1 MLEFPKQTF
10 LKMVTTCKNPIIGLF
25 FFLLYSSSL
34 FSQKIIPYSEI
45 DPILQKAWE
54 ETYPVSYTKITQ
66 KDTLGKGIMV
76 LKEKNQL
83 IYLYTFLVYFPAYRM
98 EEEKLVADEAA
109 GRDIHVKLYFRP
121 HDKVLPY
128 KVDLGE
134 FSEKYNLKSVV
145 RWIK

>member
-1 MLEFPKQTF
+1 MY
-10 LKMVTTCKNPIIGLF
+10 GLI

-54 ETYPVSYTKITQ
+54 EIYPVSYTKITQ

-83 IYLYTFLVYFPAYRM
+83 IYLYTFLVYFPAYRL
-98 EEEKLVADEAA
+98 EEEKLVADETG
-109 GRDIHVKLYFRP
+109 GRDILVKLYFRP
-121 HDKVLPY
+121 QDKLPY

>member
-1 MLEFPKQTF
+1 MY
-10 LKMVTTCKNPIIGLF
+10 GLI

-54 ETYPVSYTKITQ
+54 EIYPVSYTKITQ

-83 IYLYTFLVYFPAYRM
+83 IYLYTFLVYFPAYRL
-98 EEEKLVADEAA
+98 EEEKLVADETG
-109 GRDIHVKLYFRP
+109 GRDILVKLYFRP
-121 HDKVLPY
+121 LDKLPY

>member
-1 MLEFPKQTF
+1 MQTF
-10 LKMVTTCKNPIIGLF
+10 LKMVTKFKYPMYGLI

-54 ETYPVSYTKITQ
+54 EIYPVSYTKITQ

-83 IYLYTFLVYFPAYRM
+83 IYLYTFLVYFPAYRL
-98 EEEKLVADEAA
+98 EEEKLVADETG
-109 GRDIHVKLYFRP
+109 GRDILVKLYFRP
-121 HDKVLPY
+121 QDKLPY

>member
-1 MLEFPKQTF
+1 MQTF
-10 LKMVTTCKNPIIGLF
+10 LKMVPTFRNPMYGLI

-54 ETYPVSYTKITQ
+54 EIYPVSYTKITQ

-83 IYLYTFLVYFPAYRM
+83 IYLYTFLVYFPAYRL
-98 EEEKLVADEAA
+98 EEEKLVADETG
-109 GRDIHVKLYFRP
+109 GRDILVKLYFRP
-121 HDKVLPY
+121 QDKLSY

>member
-1 MLEFPKQTF
+1 MQTF
-10 LKMVTTCKNPIIGLF
+10 LKMVTIFKNPMYGII

-54 ETYPVSYTKITQ
+54 EIYPVSYTKITQ

-83 IYLYTFLVYFPAYRM
+83 IYLYTFLVYFPAYRL
-98 EEEKLVADEAA
+98 EEEKLVADETG
-109 GRDIHVKLYFRP
+109 GRDILVKLYFRP
-121 HDKVLPY
+121 QDKLSY
-128 KVDLGE
+128 KIDLGE

>member
-1 MLEFPKQTF
+1 MQTF
-10 LKMVTTCKNPIIGLF
+10 LKMVTIFKNPMYGII

-54 ETYPVSYTKITQ
+54 EIYPVSYTKITQ

-83 IYLYTFLVYFPAYRM
+83 IYLYTFLVYFPAYRL
-98 EEEKLVADEAA
+98 EEEKLVADETG
-109 GRDIHVKLYFRP
+109 GRDILVKLYFRP
-121 HDKVLPY
+121 QDKLSY

>member
-1 MLEFPKQTF
+1 MQTF
-10 LKMVTTCKNPIIGLF
+10 LKMVTIFKYPMYGLI
-25 FFLLYSSSL
+25 FFLFYSSSL

-54 ETYPVSYTKITQ
+54 EIYPVSYTKITQ

-83 IYLYTFLVYFPAYRM
+83 IYLYTFLVYFPAYRL
-98 EEEKLVADEAA
+98 EEEKLVADETG
-109 GRDIHVKLYFRP
+109 GRDILVKLYFRP
-121 HDKVLPY
+121 QDKLPY

>member
-1 MLEFPKQTF
+1 MY
-10 LKMVTTCKNPIIGLF
+10 GLI
-25 FFLLYSSSL
+25 FFLMYSSSL

-54 ETYPVSYTKITQ
+54 EIYPVSYTKITQ

-83 IYLYTFLVYFPAYRM
+83 IYLYTFLVYFPAYRL
-98 EEEKLVADEAA
+98 EEEKLVADETG
-109 GRDIHVKLYFRP
+109 GRDILVKLYFRP
-121 HDKVLPY
+121 QDKLSY

>member
-1 MLEFPKQTF
+1 MQTF
-10 LKMVTTCKNPIIGLF
+10 LKRVTIFKNPMYGLI

-54 ETYPVSYTKITQ
+54 EIYPVSYTKITQ

-83 IYLYTFLVYFPAYRM
+83 IYLYTFLVYFPAYRL
-98 EEEKLVADEAA
+98 EEEKLVADETG
-109 GRDIHVKLYFRP
+109 GRDILVKLYFRP
-121 HDKVLPY
+121 QDKLSY

>member
-1 MLEFPKQTF
+1 MQTF
-10 LKMVTTCKNPIIGLF
+10 LKMVTIFKNPMYGLI

-54 ETYPVSYTKITQ
+54 EIYPVSYTKITQ

-83 IYLYTFLVYFPAYRM
+83 IYLYTFLVYFPAYRL
-98 EEEKLVADEAA
+98 EEEKLVADETG
-109 GRDIHVKLYFRP
+109 GRDILVKLYFRP
-121 HDKVLPY
+121 LDKLPY

>member
-1 MLEFPKQTF
+1 MLEFAKQTF
-10 LKMVTTCKNPIIGLF
+10 LRMVTISKNPIFGVIF
-25 FFLLYSSSL
+25 YLLYSSSL

-54 ETYPVSYTKITQ
+54 ETYPVPYAKITQ

-83 IYLYTFLVYFPAYRM
+83 IYLYTFLVYFPTYRM
-98 EEEKLVADEAA
+98 EEEKLVTEETG
-109 GRDIHVKLYFRP
+109 GRDILVKLYFRP
-121 HDKVLPY
+121 QDKALPY
-128 KVDLGE
+128 RIDLGE

>member
-83 IYLYTFLVYFPAYRM
+83 IYLYTFLVYFPAYRL
-98 EEEKLVADEAA
+98 EEEKLVADETG
-109 GRDIHVKLYFRP
+109 GRDILVKLYFRP
-121 HDKVLPY
+121 QDKLSY
-128 KVDLGE
+128 KIDLGE

>member
-1 MLEFPKQTF
+1 MQTF
-10 LKMVTTCKNPIIGLF
+10 LKMITIFKNPMYGLI

-54 ETYPVSYTKITQ
+54 EIYPVSYTKITQ

-83 IYLYTFLVYFPAYRM
+83 IYLYTFLVYFPAYRL
-98 EEEKLVADEAA
+98 EEEKLVADETG
-109 GRDIHVKLYFRP
+109 GRDILVKLYFRP
-121 HDKVLPY
+121 QDKLSY
-128 KVDLGE
+128 RVDLGE

>member
-1 MLEFPKQTF
+1 MQTF
-10 LKMVTTCKNPIIGLF
+10 LKMVTIFKNPMYGLI

-54 ETYPVSYTKITQ
+54 EIYPVSYTKITQ

-83 IYLYTFLVYFPAYRM
+83 IYLYTFLVYFPAYRL
-98 EEEKLVADEAA
+98 EEEKLVADETG
-109 GRDIHVKLYFRP
+109 GRDILVKLYFRP
-121 HDKVLPY
+121 QDKLSY

>member
-1 MLEFPKQTF
+1 MQTF
-10 LKMVTTCKNPIIGLF
+10 LKMVTIFKNPMYGLI
-25 FFLLYSSSL
+25 FFLFYSSSL

-54 ETYPVSYTKITQ
+54 EIYPVSYTKITQ

-83 IYLYTFLVYFPAYRM
+83 IYLYTFLVYFPAYRL
-98 EEEKLVADEAA
+98 EEEKLVADETG
-109 GRDIHVKLYFRP
+109 GRDILVKLYFRP
-121 HDKVLPY
+121 QDKLSY
-128 KVDLGE
+128 KIDLGE

>member
-1 MLEFPKQTF
+1 MQTF
-10 LKMVTTCKNPIIGLF
+10 LKMVTIFKNPMYGLI
-25 FFLLYSSSL
+25 FFLFYSSSL

-54 ETYPVSYTKITQ
+54 EIYPVSYTKITQ

-83 IYLYTFLVYFPAYRM
+83 IYLYTFLVYFPAYRL
-98 EEEKLVADEAA
+98 EEEKLVADETG
-109 GRDIHVKLYFRP
+109 GRDILVKLYFRP
-121 HDKVLPY
+121 QDKLSY

>member
-1 MLEFPKQTF
+1 MQTF
-10 LKMVTTCKNPIIGLF
+10 LKMISTFRNPMYGLI
-25 FFLLYSSSL
+25 FFLMYSSSL

-54 ETYPVSYTKITQ
+54 EIYPVSYTKITQ

-83 IYLYTFLVYFPAYRM
+83 IYLYTFLVYFPAYRL
-98 EEEKLVADEAA
+98 EEEKLVADETG
-109 GRDIHVKLYFRP
+109 GRDILVKLYFRP
-121 HDKVLPY
+121 QDKLSY

>member
-1 MLEFPKQTF
+1 MQTF
-10 LKMVTTCKNPIIGLF
+10 LKMVTKFKNPMYGLI

-54 ETYPVSYTKITQ
+54 EIYPVSYTKITQ

-83 IYLYTFLVYFPAYRM
+83 IYLYTFLVYFPAYRL
-98 EEEKLVADEAA
+98 EEEKLVADETG
-109 GRDIHVKLYFRP
+109 GRDILVKLYFRP
-121 HDKVLPY
+121 QDKLSY

>member
-1 MLEFPKQTF
+1 MQTF
-10 LKMVTTCKNPIIGLF
+10 LKMVTIFKNPMYGII

-54 ETYPVSYTKITQ
+54 EIYPVSYTKITQ

-83 IYLYTFLVYFPAYRM
+83 IYLYTFLVYFPAYRL
-98 EEEKLVADEAA
+98 EEEKLVADETG
-109 GRDIHVKLYFRP
+109 GRDILVKLYFRP
-121 HDKVLPY
+121 LDKLPY

>member
-1 MLEFPKQTF
+1 MQTF
-10 LKMVTTCKNPIIGLF
+10 LKMVTIFKNPMYGLI

-54 ETYPVSYTKITQ
+54 EIYPVSYTKITQ

-83 IYLYTFLVYFPAYRM
+83 IYLYTFLVYFPAYRL
-98 EEEKLVADEAA
+98 EEEKLVADETG
-109 GRDIHVKLYFRP
+109 GRDILVKLYFRP
-121 HDKVLPY
+121 QDKLSY
-128 KVDLGE
+128 KIDLGE